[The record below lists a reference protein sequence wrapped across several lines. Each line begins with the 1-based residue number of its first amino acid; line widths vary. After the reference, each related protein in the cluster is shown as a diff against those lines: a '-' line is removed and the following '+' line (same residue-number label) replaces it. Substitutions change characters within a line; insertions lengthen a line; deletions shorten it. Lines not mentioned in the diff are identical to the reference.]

1 MDMTIALIAAAA
13 VVTAGLA
20 LLYIVMSQSP
30 YCPPAPPKASPV
42 AQPATVSCAPDGVA
56 ITSEDRLRTMV
67 MMLDHTI
74 ATGRAP
80 DGRKSSMLQ
89 TRTTADAFAQ
99 QQTSPDVT
107 LAALAQC
114 DQYLLHDY
122 QYGYWMLSSALVR
135 EAARRRT
142 VPQPILTPR
151 AP

>member
-1 MDMTIALIAAAA
+1 MDMTLALIAAAA
-13 VVTAGLA
+13 VVTAGLS
-20 LLYIVMSQSP
+20 LLYIVLSQSP
-30 YCPPAPPKASPV
+30 YCPPVPLKASSV
-42 AQPATVSCAPDGVA
+42 APAQVSCAPDGVA

-67 MMLDHTI
+67 MVLDHTI

-89 TRTTADAFAQ
+89 TRATADAFAQ

-122 QYGYWMLSSALVR
+122 QHGYWMLASALVR
-135 EAARRRT
+135 EAARRRA